1 MSNDIEYENHNEN
14 NDYNSTADAFV
25 HSNQTFNCS
34 ESAFHYLSVS
44 STSYSNGTIF
54 NNDLIVNKYH
64 TNITNT
70 NVFETMNIS
79 TNTNSPSPTNNIK
92 QSKTNMR
99 NTTVYGSHQR
109 RGSLQLWQFLVALLD
124 ESISR

>member
-14 NDYNSTADAFV
+14 NEYNLNTDAFI
-25 HSNQTFNCS
+25 HSNQALNCS

-44 STSYSNGTIF
+44 STSYSNATIF

-64 TNITNT
+64 ANITNT

-79 TNTNSPSPTNNIK
+79 TNTNAPSPTNIIK
-92 QSKTNMR
+92 QSKSNVR
-99 NTTVYGSHQR
+99 NAAVYGSHQR